1 MNSGSGSG
9 KKNDCAFKLES
20 LGNEGKSMKT
30 NVSIKVEK
38 DCVLTGF

>member
-1 MNSGSGSG
+1 MTVPLNLRVW
-9 KKNDCAFKLES
+9 KMKDR
-20 LGNEGKSMKT
+20 KSMKT